1 MSINATEKFEEKNG
15 TKIDVI
21 KSVNY
26 VISDDSANG
35 MFNSCRN
42 VQVLRAGV
50 IDIILFES
58 FVEHS
63 ILIVFTSFQ
72 H

>member
-26 VISDDSANG
+26 VISENSANG

-42 VQVLRAGV
+42 VQASKMKG
-50 IDIILFES
+50 
-58 FVEHS
+58 
-63 ILIVFTSFQ
+63 
-72 H
+72 